1 MPKEINMIGDLWHW
15 LGQQFVWHHGSMRVL
30 RMLWPGHTFK
40 VFNPRDIDRMFDS
53 EVVIWV
59 L

>member
-1 MPKEINMIGDLWHW
+1 MLGNLWHW